1 MERLITLT
9 EEEREEIA
17 ALSGDMVMASGD
29 LTAKLQKHHL
39 LKVETATE
47 RQAEA
52 FGLSLSS
59 AELAVYL
66 KVLANLLYRRIGD

>member
-1 MERLITLT
+1 MERLITL
-9 EEEREEIA
+9 EEENREEIA
-17 ALSGDMVMASGD
+17 ALSGDMVIASDD

-59 AELAVYL
+59 AEVVVYL

>member
-39 LKVETATE
+39 LQVEATTE

-52 FGLSLSS
+52 FGQSLTS
-59 AELAVYL
+59 AEVAVYL
-66 KVLANLLYRRIGD
+66 KVLANLLYRRIG

>member
-1 MERLITLT
+1 MERLITL
-9 EEEREEIA
+9 EEENREEIA
-17 ALSGDMVMASGD
+17 ALSGDMVIASGD
-29 LTAKLQKHHL
+29 LFAKLQKHHL
-39 LKVETATE
+39 LKVEATTE

-66 KVLANLLYRRIGD
+66 KVLANLLYRRIG

>member
-1 MERLITLT
+1 MERLITL
-9 EEEREEIA
+9 EEENREEIA
-17 ALSGDMVMASGD
+17 ALSGDMVIASGD
-29 LTAKLQKHHL
+29 LIAKLQKHHL
-39 LKVETATE
+39 LKVEATTE

-52 FGLSLSS
+52 LGLSLSS

>member
-1 MERLITLT
+1 MERLITLD
-9 EEEREEIA
+9 EENREEIT
-17 ALSGDMVMASGD
+17 ALSGDMVIASGD
-29 LTAKLQKHHL
+29 LIAKLQKQHL

-52 FGLSLSS
+52 FGQSLTS
-59 AELAVYL
+59 AEVVVYL